1 MKTSTRRPRTATI
14 NLSDFMRIQNEII
27 PSKNAIVERKNY
39 DEKLKTASRG
49 HILNFPDSNM
59 KNFNEKQK
67 EKFLRDEMRKRK
79 IDEIEKEYQEKEKN
93 LVNMRAK
100 KMNFEN
106 KDDIKSFHSQLL
118 VSDCLNE
125 RRFQEDIK
133 RQKKEMEDNIN
144 KRYYEM
150 EIEKMREYDKN
161 EELKKKINS
170 IKEECKMKEMK
181 EIEKLNYKIKSLIL
195 DLENEKS
202 KNENWNKKYQK
213 LEERYLKIS
222 SELRKKTQEVL
233 YIQTKKMK
241 EIKLGQNMNNKNNK
255 SQKIISNTLPLI
267 NSLSNVNENDIENI
281 KNEDEQN

>member
-1 MKTSTRRPRTATI
+1 MINDLNKT
-14 NLSDFMRIQNEII
+14 IQN
-27 PSKNAIVERKNY
+27 
-39 DEKLKTASRG
+39 
-49 HILNFPDSNM
+49 
-59 KNFNEKQK
+59 
-67 EKFLRDEMRKRK
+67 K
-79 IDEIEKEYQEKEKN
+79 IDELN
-93 LVNMRAK
+93 K
-100 KMNFEN
+100 KKQN
-106 KDDIKSFHSQLL
+106 ITLL
-118 VSDCLNE
+118 N
-125 RRFQEDIK
+125 
-133 RQKKEMEDNIN
+133 
-144 KRYYEM
+144 
-150 EIEKMREYDKN
+150 DKN

-241 EIKLGQNMNNKNNK
+241 EIKLGKSMNNKNNK

>member
-1 MKTSTRRPRTATI
+1 
-14 NLSDFMRIQNEII
+14 
-27 PSKNAIVERKNY
+27 
-39 DEKLKTASRG
+39 
-49 HILNFPDSNM
+49 
-59 KNFNEKQK
+59 
-67 EKFLRDEMRKRK
+67 
-79 IDEIEKEYQEKEKN
+79 
-93 LVNMRAK
+93 
-100 KMNFEN
+100 MN
-106 KDDIKSFHSQLL
+106 
-118 VSDCLNE
+118 
-125 RRFQEDIK
+125 
-133 RQKKEMEDNIN
+133 
-144 KRYYEM
+144 
-150 EIEKMREYDKN
+150 DKN

-241 EIKLGQNMNNKNNK
+241 EIKLGKSMNNKNNK

>member
-1 MKTSTRRPRTATI
+1 
-14 NLSDFMRIQNEII
+14 
-27 PSKNAIVERKNY
+27 
-39 DEKLKTASRG
+39 
-49 HILNFPDSNM
+49 
-59 KNFNEKQK
+59 
-67 EKFLRDEMRKRK
+67 
-79 IDEIEKEYQEKEKN
+79 
-93 LVNMRAK
+93 
-100 KMNFEN
+100 
-106 KDDIKSFHSQLL
+106 
-118 VSDCLNE
+118 
-125 RRFQEDIK
+125 
-133 RQKKEMEDNIN
+133 
-144 KRYYEM
+144 
-150 EIEKMREYDKN
+150 
-161 EELKKKINS
+161 
-170 IKEECKMKEMK
+170 MKEMK

-281 KNEDEQN
+281 KNEDEQS

>member
-1 MKTSTRRPRTATI
+1 MINDLNKT
-14 NLSDFMRIQNEII
+14 IQN
-27 PSKNAIVERKNY
+27 
-39 DEKLKTASRG
+39 
-49 HILNFPDSNM
+49 
-59 KNFNEKQK
+59 
-67 EKFLRDEMRKRK
+67 K
-79 IDEIEKEYQEKEKN
+79 IDELN
-93 LVNMRAK
+93 K
-100 KMNFEN
+100 KKQN
-106 KDDIKSFHSQLL
+106 ITLL
-118 VSDCLNE
+118 N
-125 RRFQEDIK
+125 
-133 RQKKEMEDNIN
+133 
-144 KRYYEM
+144 
-150 EIEKMREYDKN
+150 DKN

-241 EIKLGQNMNNKNNK
+241 EIKLGKSMNNKNNK

-281 KNEDEQN
+281 KNEDEQS